1 MAAKKLLDVP
11 RYLVDLQ
18 EPADGSRWDS
28 LLTDRWAVRAAEGLC
43 NEVESQLAEGVPAPI
58 KALIKFAVNGT
69 HAMFGSYRDDINAWS
84 EWAVGDTSSV
94 AVGNLM
100 YEIMSVARR
109 AGRLMGYSGL
119 CTSVAFQKPHFGMLH
134 ARNLDWPLEGMRNS
148 SILIDFVGAPAGPYT
163 AVSVPG
169 CVGVVSG
176 CAKGRFSLSLNQAPA
191 TQSPSIFAVPAFT
204 SATFLLREV
213 FESCHT
219 YEEALEVL
227 EHSSTPFPC
236 FVQIVGA
243 KKGEAAVVEISPGS
257 TSGTYAFEGEPLGI
271 TNHFLDDEDFEDDE
285 WEEDG
290 EDYVTDSLPRL
301 HSVERAAQRC
311 KPKSL
316 AAAFAPVSR
325 YPVMNENTVQSMI
338 MHPKSGTVLL
348 QKTRGGER

>member
-1 MAAKKLLDVP
+1 V
-11 RYLVDLQ
+11 Y
-18 EPADGSRWDS
+18 G
-28 LLTDRWAVRAAEGLC
+28 
-43 NEVESQLAEGVPAPI
+43 N
-58 KALIKFAVNGT
+58 
-69 HAMFGSYRDDINAWS
+69 YRDDISAWS
-84 EWAVGDTSSV
+84 DWAIGDTSSV
-94 AVGNLM
+94 AVSNLM
-100 YEIMSVARR
+100 YEIISVSRR
-109 AGRLMGYSGL
+109 AGRLVGYSGL
-119 CTSVAFQKPHFGMLH
+119 CTSVAFQKPRWGMLH

-191 TQSPSIFAVPAFT
+191 TQGPSILALPTFT

-227 EHSSTPFPC
+227 EQSSTPFPC

-243 KKGEAAVVEISPGS
+243 KRGEAAVVELMPSS
-257 TSGTYAFEGEPLGI
+257 TNGCYEFQGEPFGI

-290 EDYVTDSLPRL
+290 EDYITDSLPRL
-301 HSVERAAQRC
+301 HSVENAAERC

-316 AAAFAPVSR
+316 VAALAPVSR
-325 YPVMNENTVQSMI
+325 SPVMNENTVQSMI
-338 MHPKSGTVLL
+338 MHPKSGTILL
-348 QKTRGGER
+348 QKTRGG